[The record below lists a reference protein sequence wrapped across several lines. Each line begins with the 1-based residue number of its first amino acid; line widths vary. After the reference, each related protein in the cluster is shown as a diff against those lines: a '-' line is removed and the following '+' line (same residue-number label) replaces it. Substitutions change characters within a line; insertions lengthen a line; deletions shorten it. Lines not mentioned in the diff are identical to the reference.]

1 MNKIQIWD
9 KKENLKGLVPDV
21 WLEAYPRAN
30 KDTLVLVDDVAVYFL
45 EDIKAQGFTGDTDV
59 ATVEAF
65 LAKREEE
72 RAKAEKEAQAQR
84 EQEKSATEII
94 EELKKE
100 NETLKDRVDTLSTT
114 VEELVLT
121 TLE

>member
-1 MNKIQIWD
+1 MNGIAKEIWE
-9 KKENLKGLVPDV
+9 KS
-21 WLEAYPRAN
+21 YPES
-30 KDTLVLVDDVAVYFL
+30 KYKTLVLVDSEVFWL
-45 EDIKAQGFTGDTDV
+45 EDIKTQGFTGDTDV
-59 ATVEAF
+59 AIVEAF

-72 RAKAEKEAQAQR
+72 REKAEKEAELQC
-84 EQEKSATEII
+84 EKETSASEII